1 MRRADNADF
10 PASVSDVHAGSAED
24 DVEVHAVDTD
34 GGIVLDAQVD
44 VLLDAKSEVS
54 VVGEVLAT
62 QLVFADLEQSEITF
76 NSLLIISNNITLS
89 KR

>member
-1 MRRADNADF
+1 VRSADDADF

-34 GGIVLDAQVD
+34 GGVVLDAQVD